1 MIYFIL
7 HFPTTCSNKKPKNM
21 CFVRSTSVTKILLYF
36 MLQHLLQITYKPKRK
51 CLPCTKIMVIER
63 RQAEADTAIVPGS
76 TSQTQTKVNY
86 ENDMHSISKSID
98 GVIGGIAAFQA
109 VGLGSNPSQCYTAY
123 LIVSIYLVHSTVYIF
138 ILVYC

>member
-1 MIYFIL
+1 
-7 HFPTTCSNKKPKNM
+7 
-21 CFVRSTSVTKILLYF
+21 
-36 MLQHLLQITYKPKRK
+36 
-51 CLPCTKIMVIER
+51 MVIER

-123 LIVSIYLVHSTVYIF
+123 LIVSIYLVHSPVYLFWF
-138 ILVYC
+138 IVNCCIKEIYLPKPWQDSLPKRQQEWMSKCLYRFNPAAGML